1 MPDGT
6 IVVADDHEP
15 TRRVLAELLRGDGWA
30 VLEARDG
37 VELLE
42 LALANRPDAVVT
54 DLGMPRMGGLHAA
67 RALRQLPGG
76 AVELLIAITGR
87 KLTAAQEAELDRV
100 FDRVLRKPVSLPELR
115 SDLRC
120 GLEAAEPD

>member
-42 LALANRPDAVVT
+42 LASANRPDAVVT
-54 DLGMPRMGGLHAA
+54 DLGMPGMDGLHAA

-76 AVELLIAITGR
+76 TDELLIAITGR

-100 FDRVLRKPVSLPELR
+100 FDQVLRKPVRLPELR
-115 SDLRC
+115 GNLRR
-120 GLEAAEPD
+120 GLEAAEPS